1 MAKSKKPGG
10 NRRVP
15 PDVIRDALILGGMA
29 ASPIGLPAAVVLGA
43 LAGARRARYVRA
55 RRTELGLTQ
64 AEAAAAAGVSLRT
77 WQNLE
82 SARHRVVAESTLE
95 TAIAAL
101 AMPETVEVPVALD
114 PDDEDAL
121 EAALPV
127 TGDHD
132 VRAGRLALRLRDLTP
147 DQLDVIEAMLDQM
160 SPRRR

>member
-1 MAKSKKPGG
+1 MARTKKTGG

-15 PDVIRDALILGGMA
+15 PDVIRDALIMGGMA
-29 ASPIGLPAAVVLGA
+29 ATPVSIPAAVVLGA

-55 RRTELGLTQ
+55 RRNEMGLTQ

-82 SARHRVVAESTLE
+82 SARHKVAAESTLE

-114 PDDEDAL
+114 PADDDAL

-132 VRAGRLALRLRDLTP
+132 VRAGRIALRLRDLAP
-147 DQLDVIEAMLDQM
+147 AQLDVIEAMLDQM
-160 SPRRR
+160 AARR